1 MKKMKKIMFTISAM
15 VVLTLSSFSQTNV
28 FPIDANG
35 EIVYSGIVN
44 VDSIN
49 SKELYVR
56 AHTWFANTFKSA
68 QSVIQLDDKDAGK
81 IIGKGFIQ
89 VVTPFKAGI
98 EGTIGFVGNV
108 YFTLD
113 IQTKDGK
120 YKYVLSNFSYVHSNT
135 NTEFDFKSSSVVK
148 NGLYQKKWDMWWQ
161 NAKIN
166 TNTDVLNLIE
176 SLKKAMNTNNSNW

>member
-1 MKKMKKIMFTISAM
+1 MKLKNVLFLMSAM
-15 VVLTLSSFSQTNV
+15 LVLTLSSFSQTNV
-28 FPIDANG
+28 FPLDANG

-68 QSVIQLDDKDAGK
+68 KSVIQLDDKEAGK
-81 IIGKGFIQ
+81 IIGKGFIE
-89 VVTPFKAGI
+89 VVTPFKAGVM
-98 EGTIGFVGNV
+98 GTVGFVGNV

-120 YKYVLSNFSYVHSNT
+120 YKYVLSNFSYINSINDA
-135 NTEFDFKSSSVVK
+135 EFDFKSSSVVK
-148 NGLYQKKWDMWWQ
+148 NGLYQKKWDLWWQ

-166 TNTDVLNLIE
+166 TNADVLNLIE
-176 SLKKAMNTNNSNW
+176 SLKKAMNINNSNW